1 MMVYGFRM
9 KASGV
14 QAPISFDNQRQANNW
29 FKRMQTKFPA
39 YTKLLEPI
47 SIEVIRKVSVLNAQ
61 QN

>member
-14 QAPISFDNQRQANNW
+14 QAPLSFDNQTQANNW
-29 FKRMQTKFPA
+29 FKRMQMKFPA

-47 SIEVIRKVSVLNAQ
+47 SIEVIRKVRILNE